1 MLLAPAP
8 GEFTPAPLSRDVAP
22 AAPPAGDWPAETAD
36 WPGPGTGPGSG
47 PGPEPGARPPA
58 SPPPARRGLR
68 GMRPALAVAAVL
80 VVIIGV
86 AAAFALSRHHSP
98 GDAAAGTPAS
108 PRTSPTGTPSAM
120 SSPPPASRQ
129 AAALTT
135 LLISSSTARTALH
148 RAVKQVA
155 GCTNLS
161 GAIGDLQDVV
171 NQRSTEYSRAS
182 ALMVSALP
190 DGAKVKTKLT
200 TALSL
205 SLKADQDYLTWAR
218 QQRASGCTPTS
229 QSGTYN
235 AAFSTSQRADAA
247 KEAFVQAWN
256 PVAARFGLAQ
266 SSARNI

>member
-1 MLLAPAP
+1 
-8 GEFTPAPLSRDVAP
+8 V
-22 AAPPAGDWPAETAD
+22 PPATA
-36 WPGPGTGPGSG
+36 
-47 PGPEPGARPPA
+47 
-58 SPPPARRGLR
+58 PPARRGLT
-68 GMRPALAVAAVL
+68 GLTGVRPAMAAAAAL

-86 AAAFALSRHHSP
+86 VAAFALSRHQAP
-98 GDAAAGTPAS
+98 GHAAAGAPAS
-108 PRTSPTGTPSAM
+108 PRTSPTALPSSPA

-129 AAALTT
+129 AAALDT

-155 GCTNLS
+155 GCVNLS
-161 GAIGDLQDVV
+161 GAIGDLQGVV
-171 NQRSTEYSRAS
+171 NQRSTEYGRAM

-190 DGAKVKTKLT
+190 DGAKVKSKLT

-229 QSGTYN
+229 QSSSYN
-235 AAFSTSQRADAA
+235 AAFSASQRADAA

-256 PVAARFGLAQ
+256 PVATRFGLAQ
-266 SSARNI
+266 NSPRDI

>member
-8 GEFTPAPLSRDVAP
+8 GEFTPAPLSRDVTPTSA
-22 AAPPAGDWPAETAD
+22 PAGDWPVQTAD
-36 WPGPGTGPGSG
+36 RPG
-47 PGPEPGARPPA
+47 PGPEAEPGVGPPA

-68 GMRPALAVAAVL
+68 GLRPALAVAAVL

-98 GDAAAGTPAS
+98 GHAAAGTPAS
-108 PRTSPTGTPSAM
+108 PRTSPPAPAS

-129 AAALTT
+129 AAALDT

-155 GCTNLS
+155 GCTNLP

-182 ALMVSALP
+182 ALMISALP
-190 DGAKVKTKLT
+190 DGAKVRAKLT
-200 TALSL
+200 AALSL
-205 SLKADQDYLTWAR
+205 SLKADQNYLTWAR

-235 AAFSTSQRADAA
+235 AAFSASQRADAA

-266 SSARNI
+266 NSARDI